1 MGALARWGSPVF
13 SARTFGP
20 ASATMSW
27 WFLVSACNNS
37 SSGSA
42 KRTLVQIT
50 DEFWS
55 IVECAL
61 VVLDRF
67 RSSLQCEPNSGQPFV
82 SAGRSLTPVPSS
94 LDRIN
99 QEGINDQRVIL
110 STLFVRL
117 RDISTRQEANRC
129 GASPG
134 RGTADRSDVRF
145 DEPSP
150 GGTEDPDLRTR
161 CSSLPC
167 SNRACRGDGP
177 LQFRK

>member
-1 MGALARWGSPVF
+1 M
-13 SARTFGP
+13 
-20 ASATMSW
+20 
-27 WFLVSACNNS
+27 
-37 SSGSA
+37 
-42 KRTLVQIT
+42 
-50 DEFWS
+50 
-55 IVECAL
+55 VECAL

-67 RSSLQCEPNSGQPFV
+67 LSSLQCAPNSGQTFV
-82 SAGRSLTPVPSS
+82 SAGRSLTPVPSL

-99 QEGINDQRVIL
+99 QEGINEQRVIL
-110 STLFVRL
+110 GTLFVRL
-117 RDISTRQEANRC
+117 RDLSARPEVSGY

-134 RGTADRSDVRF
+134 RATADRSDVRF

-177 LQFRK
+177 LQLRQ